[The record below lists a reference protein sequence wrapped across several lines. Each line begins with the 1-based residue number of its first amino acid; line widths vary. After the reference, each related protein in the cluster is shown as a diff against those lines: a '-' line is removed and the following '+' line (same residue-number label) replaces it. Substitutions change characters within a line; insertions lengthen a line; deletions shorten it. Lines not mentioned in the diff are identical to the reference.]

1 MRFAVIVLA
10 CLACAGHAQKVQDTK
25 ALATLLQALNP
36 DAAFQP
42 SVPRAFAPNSLPRA
56 SHRQTMRGKS
66 SPLMSI
72 NDQDGRKMMT
82 AAVAAAVALAP
93 LVALAEGEQAAAA
106 VAEAAPAA
114 AAKVAEVVGEFGFV
128 DLLTNALKPW
138 ALYYLMIAI
147 VRFYQYIVV
156 PNLFKEEP
164 IIIGGPPPE
173 EASA

>member
-56 SHRQTMRGKS
+56 SHRQTIRGKS

-72 NDQDGRKMMT
+72 NDQDGRKMLT
-82 AAVAAAVALAP
+82 AAMAAAVALAP

>member
-1 MRFAVIVLA
+1 MRCAVFVLG
-10 CLACAGHAQKVQDTK
+10 CLACAGHAQEVQDTK

-42 SVPRAFAPNSLPRA
+42 SAPRAFAPNSLPRA

-93 LVALAEGEQAAAA
+93 LVALAEGEQASAA

>member
-1 MRFAVIVLA
+1 MCRVALVLV
-10 CLACAGHAQKVQDTK
+10 CLACAGNAQKVEDTK

-42 SVPRAFAPNSLPRA
+42 TGALAPNLRPKA
-56 SHRQTMRGKS
+56 SQRQTIRGQS

-93 LVALAEGEQAAAA
+93 LVALAEGE

>member
-56 SHRQTMRGKS
+56 SHRQTIRGKS

-93 LVALAEGEQAAAA
+93 LVALAEGE

>member
-66 SPLMSI
+66 SPLMSV

-93 LVALAEGEQAAAA
+93 LVALAEGE

>member
-1 MRFAVIVLA
+1 MRSVAIVLL
-10 CLACAGHAQKVQDTK
+10 CLACAGHAQKVEDTK

-42 SVPRAFAPNSLPRA
+42 TGALAPNLRPKA
-56 SHRQTMRGKS
+56 SQRQTIRGQS

-93 LVALAEGEQAAAA
+93 LVALAEGEQASAA

>member
-1 MRFAVIVLA
+1 MRCAVFVLG
-10 CLACAGHAQKVQDTK
+10 CLACAGHAQEVQDTK

-93 LVALAEGEQAAAA
+93 LVALAEGEAA

-173 EASA
+173 EGASA